1 MEQWEQWESLES
13 HLVATTKACPRQQ
26 LVSFQALSRP
36 AHLVARLVERQAQQH
51 RHQQACVMASHRA
64 AFLAKASKERLVQES
79 LESVVFPARV
89 FRRHASCDRQVCLV
103 AQPAHRLVSRWAVSV
118 MVAIVVVCLVV
129 NLQRVVKEALLE
141 LLVDQRVA
149 SLVARQV
156 QQQERASVKL
166 ARVASLVA
174 SLVDSL
180 VDSLVAQVLADGAQR
195 SEPRQVEQLAAPA
208 SEAQPHD
215 ARALMASTAS
225 KVVSHSASTALTA
238 VSMMDSSSATHLM
251 VVPSVASRTAA
262 LRRSAA
268 CLVRGG
274 LQRRCQ
280 LRMRYR
286 VKVSEP

>member
-51 RHQQACVMASHRA
+51 PHQQACVMASHRA
-64 AFLAKASKERLVQES
+64 ASLAKASKERLVQES

-180 VDSLVAQVLADGAQR
+180 VAQVLADGAQR

>member
-51 RHQQACVMASHRA
+51 PHQQACVMASHRA
-64 AFLAKASKERLVQES
+64 ASLAKASKERLVQES

-89 FRRHASCDRQVCLV
+89 FRRHASCDRQVGLV

-174 SLVDSL
+174 SL

>member
-13 HLVATTKACPRQQ
+13 HLVATTKACPRQR

-51 RHQQACVMASHRA
+51 PHRQACVMALCRA
-64 AFLAKASKERLVQES
+64 ASLAKASKERLVQES

-166 ARVASLVA
+166 ARVVLV
-174 SLVDSL
+174 VGSL

-195 SEPRQVEQLAAPA
+195 SAPRRVEQLAAPA

-225 KVVSHSASTALTA
+225 KVVSHSASTAMTA
-238 VSMMDSSSATHLM
+238 VSMMDSSSVTHLM

>member
-13 HLVATTKACPRQQ
+13 HLVATTKACPRQR
-26 LVSFQALSRP
+26 LVSFQPLSRP

-51 RHQQACVMASHRA
+51 PHRQASVMASRRVA
-64 AFLAKASKERLVQES
+64 SLAKASKERLVQES

-89 FRRHASCDRQVCLV
+89 FRSHANRDRQVCLV

-118 MVAIVVVCLVV
+118 MVAIAVVCLVV
-129 NLQRVVKEALLE
+129 NLQRVAKEALLE

-166 ARVASLVA
+166 ARVVSLVG
-174 SLVDSL
+174 
-180 VDSLVAQVLADGAQR
+180 SLVAQVLADGAQR
-195 SEPRQVEQLAAPA
+195 SASRRVEQLAAPA

-215 ARALMASTAS
+215 EQALMASTAS
-225 KVVSHSASTALTA
+225 MAVSHLASMASTALTA
-238 VSMMDSSSATHLM
+238 ASMMDSSSATHLM

-268 CLVRGG
+268 CLVRGR

>member
-1 MEQWEQWESLES
+1 
-13 HLVATTKACPRQQ
+13 
-26 LVSFQALSRP
+26 
-36 AHLVARLVERQAQQH
+36 
-51 RHQQACVMASHRA
+51 MASHRA
-64 AFLAKASKERLVQES
+64 ASLAKASKERLVQES

-166 ARVASLVA
+166 ARVA

>member
-1 MEQWEQWESLES
+1 
-13 HLVATTKACPRQQ
+13 
-26 LVSFQALSRP
+26 
-36 AHLVARLVERQAQQH
+36 
-51 RHQQACVMASHRA
+51 
-64 AFLAKASKERLVQES
+64 VQES

-129 NLQRVVKEALLE
+129 NLQRVAEEVLLE

-156 QQQERASVKL
+156 QQQELASVKL
-166 ARVASLVA
+166 ARVV
-174 SLVDSL
+174 SL

-195 SEPRQVEQLAAPA
+195 SAPRRVEQLAAPA

-225 KVVSHSASTALTA
+225 KVVSHSASTAMTA

-268 CLVRGG
+268 SLVRGG

>member
-13 HLVATTKACPRQQ
+13 HLVATTKACPRQR

-51 RHQQACVMASHRA
+51 PHQQACVMASHRA
-64 AFLAKASKERLVQES
+64 ASLAKASKERLVQES

-118 MVAIVVVCLVV
+118 MVAIAVVCLVV
-129 NLQRVVKEALLE
+129 NLQRVAEEALLE

-174 SLVDSL
+174 SL

-225 KVVSHSASTALTA
+225 KVVSHSASTAMTA

>member
-1 MEQWEQWESLES
+1 
-13 HLVATTKACPRQQ
+13 
-26 LVSFQALSRP
+26 
-36 AHLVARLVERQAQQH
+36 
-51 RHQQACVMASHRA
+51 MASHRA
-64 AFLAKASKERLVQES
+64 ASLAKASKERLVQES

-89 FRRHASCDRQVCLV
+89 FRRHANRDRQVCLV

-129 NLQRVVKEALLE
+129 NLQRVAKEALLE

-166 ARVASLVA
+166 ARVASLV
-174 SLVDSL
+174 VSL

-195 SEPRQVEQLAAPA
+195 SASRRVEQLAAPA

-215 ARALMASTAS
+215 ARALMAS
-225 KVVSHSASTALTA
+225 KVVSHSASTAMTA

>member
-1 MEQWEQWESLES
+1 
-13 HLVATTKACPRQQ
+13 
-26 LVSFQALSRP
+26 
-36 AHLVARLVERQAQQH
+36 
-51 RHQQACVMASHRA
+51 MASHRA
-64 AFLAKASKERLVQES
+64 ASLAKASKERLVQES

-89 FRRHASCDRQVCLV
+89 FRRHANRDRQVCLV

-129 NLQRVVKEALLE
+129 NLQRVAKEALLE

-166 ARVASLVA
+166 ARVASLVV
-174 SLVDSL
+174 SLVGSL

-215 ARALMASTAS
+215 ARALMAS
-225 KVVSHSASTALTA
+225 KVVSHSASTAMTA